1 MTTLALSV
9 KIPPINILKERAIA
23 KFTRLNEHIQ
33 ASELRVIDDD
43 GRQLGVLSKQ
53 EALALARSKDLDLVE
68 VSPDAKPPVARII
81 NWGKYNYQRSK
92 QQQKSRKS
100 IKSTELKQMR
110 FGLKIGEH
118 DLGIKLGKV
127 DKFLADGHKVKLIIV
142 YRGREQAHKELGF
155 KLADKV
161 IADFADRAVVEQSPQ
176 LAGRQLSFVLR
187 GTVLNKKPQPTS
199 AL

>member
-1 MTTLALSV
+1 MTTFSLSV
-9 KIPPINILKERAIA
+9 KIQSINILKERAIA

-33 ASELRVIDDD
+33 ASELRVIDDN
-43 GRQLGVLSKQ
+43 GKQLGVLSKQ

-161 IADFADRAVVEQSPQ
+161 ITDFADRAIVEQSPQ

-187 GTVLNKKPQPTS
+187 GTAHNKKP
-199 AL
+199 

>member
-1 MTTLALSV
+1 
-9 KIPPINILKERAIA
+9 
-23 KFTRLNEHIQ
+23 
-33 ASELRVIDDD
+33 
-43 GRQLGVLSKQ
+43 
-53 EALALARSKDLDLVE
+53 
-68 VSPDAKPPVARII
+68 
-81 NWGKYNYQRSK
+81 
-92 QQQKSRKS
+92 
-100 IKSTELKQMR
+100 MR

-161 IADFADRAVVEQSPQ
+161 ITDFADRAIVEQSPQ

-187 GTVLNKKPQPTS
+187 GTAHNKKP
-199 AL
+199 